1 MGNDRENRKNQILNA
16 AFEVFVKKGYA
27 KTTMDDI
34 VLASKLSKGALYHY
48 YGSKK
53 ELFLSLI
60 DHWEIYTFKDFYD
73 KRSQN
78 KKASDILRF
87 FGENVINTL
96 NKKKHAYIAEIEFR
110 AMSIQDV
117 EIKKRSNILY
127 GKLLD
132 LFEKVLRKGIK
143 DNEFKNLNIRK
154 TAMAILAIFQGISWF
169 VITDEK
175 SVSADDYITD
185 SIELIIDSISKQG

>member
-34 VLASKLSKGALYHY
+34 VASSKLSKGALYHY
-48 YGSKK
+48 YKSKK

-60 DHWEIYTFKDFYD
+60 DHWEVYTFKDFYD
-73 KRSQN
+73 KKSQN

-96 NKKKHAYIAEIEFR
+96 NEKKHAYIAEIEFR
-110 AMSIQDV
+110 AMSNQDA

-127 GKLLD
+127 GKLLE
-132 LFEKVLRKGIK
+132 LFEKVVKKGIK
-143 DNEFKNLNIRK
+143 ENEFKDLDVRK
-154 TAMAILAIFQGISWF
+154 TSMAFLAIFQSITWF
-169 VITDEK
+169 VIADETV
-175 SVSADDYITD
+175 VSADEYIRD
-185 SIELIIDSISKQG
+185 SIELIIDSISK

>member
-16 AFEVFVKKGYA
+16 AFEVFVKKGYS

-60 DHWEIYTFKDFYD
+60 DHWEIYTFKDFYN
-73 KRSQN
+73 KKSQN

-96 NKKKHAYIAEIEFR
+96 NEKKHAYIAEIEFR
-110 AMSIQDV
+110 AMSNQDA
-117 EIKKRSNILY
+117 EIKNRSNILY

-132 LFEKVLRKGIK
+132 LFEKVVKKGVK
-143 DNEFKNLNIRK
+143 ENEFKDLDVRK
-154 TAMAILAIFQGISWF
+154 TSMAFLAIFQSITWF

-175 SVSADDYITD
+175 SVSAESYIRD
-185 SIELIIDSISKQG
+185 SIELIISSISK

>member
-34 VLASKLSKGALYHY
+34 VASSKLSKGALYHY
-48 YGSKK
+48 YKSKK

-60 DHWEIYTFKDFYD
+60 DHWEVYTFKDFYD
-73 KRSQN
+73 KKSQN

-96 NKKKHAYIAEIEFR
+96 NEKKHAYIAEIEFR
-110 AMSIQDV
+110 AMSNQDA

-127 GKLLD
+127 GKLLE
-132 LFEKVLRKGIK
+132 LFEKVVKKGIK
-143 DNEFKNLNIRK
+143 ENEFKDLDVRK
-154 TAMAILAIFQGISWF
+154 TSMAFLAIFQSITWF
-169 VITDEK
+169 VIADETT
-175 SVSADDYITD
+175 VSADEYIRD
-185 SIELIIDSISKQG
+185 SIELIIDSISK